1 MSDDGTPAL
10 YGYASSFSAAPG
22 ETMTFHVSG
31 ENVRDY
37 QAQLVKLRHGYDGPG
52 SPGFLEQE
60 RPCDADGQYAASL
73 FRCAVGSYVEVDDA
87 DQQLRPD
94 AELRFGVLFYATTP
108 ELACQGL
115 LGAWSQAE
123 NAGYA
128 LLIEQGCLVFRL
140 GDGEQGAE
148 LRLSQQI
155 RSHTWYAA
163 SAGWNGADG
172 SAFVKLEPC
181 GARTDRAMAAAAAV
195 EGGERRERVGGR
207 PVPEET
213 TPFRIGALSEL
224 KGGTRAAW
232 AHFNGKLERPWAA
245 VTRHTRTTSAI
256 WDLGASD
263 RPDGLL
269 LDVVVETGGA
279 GLHGRTVNQPTR
291 AVTGHNW
298 TGRVDDYRAVPEEY
312 GAIHLHDDDLD
323 DLNWPPAFAL
333 VVPEDLASGVYA
345 MRLRGAYGGT
355 VGPPREDLSW
365 VHGWSA

>member
-163 SAGWNGADG
+163 SAGWNGAAG
-172 SAFVKLEPC
+172 SAIVNLEPS
-181 GARTDRAMAAAAAV
+181 GARTDRAMDEAAAEFEQVVRLQPDYV
-195 EGGERRERVGGR
+195 EGHLNLGIALARRGSLSAALDQFQTALRLEPGNGR
-207 PVPEET
+207 AREFIT
-213 TPFRIGALSEL
+213 RIEQLSAR
-224 KGGTRAAW
+224 G
-232 AHFNGKLERPWAA
+232 
-245 VTRHTRTTSAI
+245 SA
-256 WDLGASD
+256 
-263 RPDGLL
+263 P
-269 LDVVVETGGA
+269 
-279 GLHGRTVNQPTR
+279 
-291 AVTGHNW
+291 
-298 TGRVDDYRAVPEEY
+298 
-312 GAIHLHDDDLD
+312 
-323 DLNWPPAFAL
+323 
-333 VVPEDLASGVYA
+333 
-345 MRLRGAYGGT
+345 
-355 VGPPREDLSW
+355 
-365 VHGWSA
+365 